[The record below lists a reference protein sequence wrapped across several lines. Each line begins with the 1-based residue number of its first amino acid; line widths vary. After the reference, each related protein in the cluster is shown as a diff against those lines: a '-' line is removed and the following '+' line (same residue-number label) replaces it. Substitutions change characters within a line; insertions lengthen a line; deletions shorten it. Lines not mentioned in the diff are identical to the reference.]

1 MPKITIKVLQA
12 DLDRTRQ
19 RVDAQFK
26 ELEHYKT
33 RVKDIGGENETL
45 RQDKKWL
52 QQMHSAVL
60 QSMHEFVKGARH

>member
-1 MPKITIKVLQA
+1 MPKPTIKVLQA

-26 ELEHYKT
+26 ELEHLKT
-33 RVKDIGGENETL
+33 RIKDISGENETL
-45 RQDKKWL
+45 LQDKKWL

-60 QSMHEFVKGARH
+60 QSMHEFVKGVRH